1 MAHPWRGWCLLRP
14 GLMLYG
20 GTVGGNALHAHHA
33 VQLIVATEPFTM
45 GDALGER
52 VTTGIAVI
60 PPDVGH
66 TVLSGARD
74 ALLVHLDPR
83 SSPGRFLLARS
94 GAGVRAATWSP
105 SAGDRPV
112 HDLPPVGRGPVG
124 AQPEGRSSRWPEGRS
139 SRWPEGREGRR
150 PEGRGGR
157 EGRRPVMF
165 AEPPAG
171 HARSA
176 EAASALRTVEAWSGR
191 GGAGDVPLH
200 PAVEAAIAVIPA
212 LLPSGP
218 VRLRAVAD
226 AVHLSPSRLAHL
238 FSAHVGIPL
247 RPYVRWLRLRQ
258 AIDRVAAGETLTAA
272 AHTAG
277 FTDGPHFTR
286 AFRRTFGNAPSE
298 LAAAIDWLP

>member
-1 MAHPWRGWCLLRP
+1 MSHPWRGWCLLRP

-20 GTVGGNALHAHHA
+20 GTVGSNALHAHHA
-33 VQLIVATEPFTM
+33 VQLIIATEHFTM
-45 GDALGER
+45 ADAHGKRL
-52 VTTGIAVI
+52 TTRIAVI

-66 TVLSGARD
+66 TMLTGARD
-74 ALLVHLDPR
+74 ALLAHLDPR
-83 SSPGRFLLARS
+83 SSPGRSLLARS
-94 GAGVRAATWSP
+94 GTGPGAAAWSP
-105 SAGDRPV
+105 SAAQTGELPV
-112 HDLPPVGRGPVG
+112 HGPPLIEPEPVSPLP
-124 AQPEGRSSRWPEGRS
+124 QSRAGM
-139 SRWPEGREGRR
+139 R
-150 PEGRGGR
+150 PL
-157 EGRRPVMF
+157 MF
-165 AEPPAG
+165 TEPAAG

-176 EAASALRTVEAWSGR
+176 EAASALRAVKAWSGHS
-191 GGAGDVPLH
+191 GTGDVLLH

-212 LLPSGP
+212 LLPAGP

-247 RPYVRWLRLRQ
+247 RPYVRWLRLRR

-272 AHTAG
+272 AHSAG